1 MQTNSLLIE
10 EGAGEGLGGV
20 VLIEAAALFLPFL
33 EFAIL
38 RQLEPRG
45 GCCSTTAMR
54 GVEGPSMRLN
64 RCSEVEREWR
74 RRDGDC
80 CVRCERLRLTWLDRC
95 CFVRAKRWIGWSCG
109 SIDSSLQWF
118 AARSAGSAD
127 SMRSMVLHLC
137 EIPLAELTEIPL
149 GRRLPI
155 ISRNQPQWGT
165 YTQR

>member
-1 MQTNSLLIE
+1 
-10 EGAGEGLGGV
+10 LGGV

-80 CVRCERLRLTWLDRC
+80 CVRCERLRLTWHDRC
-95 CFVRAKRWIGWSCG
+95 CFVRARRRIGWSCS
-109 SIDSSLQWF
+109 SIGSSLLRL
-118 AARSAGSAD
+118 AAGIAGSAD
-127 SMRSMVLHLC
+127 SMRSMVFHLAQ
-137 EIPLAELTEIPL
+137 LAAAELAGL
-149 GRRLPI
+149 LARFG
-155 ISRNQPQWGT
+155 QPRCWCSEVQWGT